1 MSRSRLMAVAGG
13 LVIARA
19 APALNANP
27 CGNARYV
34 SLALTANF

>member
-1 MSRSRLMAVAGG
+1 MAVADG
-13 LVIARA
+13 LAVARA

-34 SLALTANF
+34 SLALMANF